1 MLSNTERLQM
11 TKAKVAITLERSV
24 LDELDELVSR
34 RLFDNRSQAI
44 EIAVVEKLER
54 HKRVRLVSALNDLDP
69 LEEASL
75 ADEGLQTELSSWPEY

>member
-1 MLSNTERLQM
+1 MPSNTERLQM

-24 LDELDELVSR
+24 LDELDELVRR

>member
-1 MLSNTERLQM
+1 MPSNTERLQM